1 MAVLYVAAE
10 AAELKPFGRRLRDL
24 RKLKWPLDYAA
35 EGVLDGRK
43 VILAANGAG
52 PRLASQ
58 AVEVALR
65 AFSTANLSSSKL
77 DAVVST
83 GFCGG
88 LHPSLSLFEIVL
100 GTGVLDADSS
110 ERIECQPVKDAVESL
125 QRGLV
130 LSQDRIANGV
140 TAKER
145 LALLGAIA
153 VEMEAF
159 GAATRTNRAGL
170 PFYCIK
176 VVSDCAH
183 ECFGFDLNR
192 MRTSDGHI
200 ARGKIV
206 SYALTHPKLLPELM
220 DLRKRSEN
228 AAEALGEFLVSCR
241 IKPESNES
249 PAE

>member
-10 AAELKPFGRRLRDL
+10 AAELKPFGRRLKDL

-35 EGVLDGRK
+35 EGILDGCR

-65 AFSTANLSSSKL
+65 AFGTTNLSSSKL

-88 LHPSLSLFEIVL
+88 LHPSLRLFEIVL
-100 GTGVLDADSS
+100 GTEVLDVDSS
-110 ERIECQPVKDAVESL
+110 EKIECQPLNASAGNL

-130 LSQDRIANGV
+130 ISQDRVANGV
-140 TAKER
+140 AAKKR
-145 LALLGAIA
+145 LAGLGAIA

-159 GAATRTNRAGL
+159 GAASRTNRAGL

-183 ECFGFDLNR
+183 ECFGFDLNQ
-192 MRTSDGHI
+192 MRTADGRI

-206 SYALTHPKLLPELM
+206 SYALTHPRLLPELM
-220 DLRKRSEN
+220 DLKKRSEN

-249 PAE
+249 LAK